1 MCYVTKSIFSM
12 AKPPE
17 KHNLKIQMLAGKG
30 LDFCPKSRYL
40 EKLPLVHAYKFFL
53 YHFSSTK
60 EDTHVPKKF
69 LKLYLC
75 YNIGSWLKS
84 IKLYTL
90 TT

>member
-40 EKLPLVHAYKFFL
+40 EKLPLVHAYKFFCII
-53 YHFSSTK
+53 FQVQK
-60 EDTHVPKKF
+60 KTHM
-69 LKLYLC
+69 C
-75 YNIGSWLKS
+75 QKS
-84 IKLYTL
+84 F
-90 TT
+90 